1 MNYRSLLKPENLF
14 LLIIFFLA
22 FFFFKFSI
30 NEVWDFFLVPNN
42 KDLNFSDLRCLQKFD
57 DYNYFFYDSKNLY
70 NIKDR
75 CSYFNY
81 PRLWILVSSFLEL
94 KNNFN
99 LYIFFSIQ
107 IFAYIGIFFYLI
119 KKFNSFFF
127 LYLFFS
133 GSSLLLIE
141 RGNIDLIIFI
151 ISFLVLNINYNIL
164 IIFLYLLAVLL
175 KLFPFFGILGIFN
188 KLKNFKVN
196 FFILIFSLSYFFIS
210 YRDIF
215 SISNNTPKTG
225 DMSYGLLAVKLNLL
239 KKLNLDFNYFYI
251 LLTVLFIV
259 LIVYFI
265 FRKYFLQD
273 TDVRYKSSFLFGSLI
288 YLATF
293 VINTHFDYRLVFL
306 FFIIPSVLFFKNKY
320 LKYSIL
326 VTTFLSLELNRLIEF
341 FGIIGG
347 FLNNISKVYLFIL
360 LSCVI
365 LNLINDYVFKNKN
378 GKL

>member
-1 MNYRSLLKPENLF
+1 
-14 LLIIFFLA
+14 
-22 FFFFKFSI
+22 
-30 NEVWDFFLVPNN
+30 
-42 KDLNFSDLRCLQKFD
+42 
-57 DYNYFFYDSKNLY
+57 
-70 NIKDR
+70 
-75 CSYFNY
+75 
-81 PRLWILVSSFLEL
+81 
-94 KNNFN
+94 
-99 LYIFFSIQ
+99 
-107 IFAYIGIFFYLI
+107 
-119 KKFNSFFF
+119 

-151 ISFLVLNINYNIL
+151 ISFFVLNINYNIW
-164 IIFLYLLAVLL
+164 IAFLYLLAVLL
-175 KLFPFFGILGIFN
+175 KLFPFFGILGVFN

-239 KKLNLDFNYFYI
+239 KKLNLDVNYFYI

-259 LIVYFI
+259 LMVYFL

-293 VINTHFDYRLVFL
+293 VINTHFDYRLVFI

-326 VTTFLSLELNRLIEF
+326 ITTFLSLELNRLIEL

-347 FLNNISKVYLFIL
+347 FLNNISKVFLFIL
-360 LSCVI
+360 LNCVI
-365 LNLINDYVFKNKN
+365 LNLISDYVFKNKN
-378 GKL
+378 EKV